1 MGRIGQIMKE
11 ARRRRVFRVAA
22 LYIVAAW
29 VIVQVAGAVFSGW
42 GIPESAIRYVWYGAA
57 LGFPLVL
64 IFSWYYDVTEQGIV
78 RTPPAHPNQLVDL
91 SLHKADF
98 IILSALTIIVGVVTY
113 GLIEEILGSEE
124 LEQPAVVTREI
135 PEHSVAVLPFVNLSG
150 DPEQEY
156 FSDGISEELLNAL
169 ARLTGLHVPARTSSF
184 YFKDKNE
191 KIEIIGEQL
200 GVRTVL
206 EGSVRMA
213 GDQVRITAQLVNAS
227 DGYHLWSESYDR
239 ELTTNSIFSIQREIA
254 EEIANALQTTLTPV
268 DQSRLRSVRTENLEA
283 YIMYLAGRNNL
294 NLRRLENMQQ
304 ARKQFEQA
312 IDLDPNYAQA
322 YSGLSDSV
330 MLILSNHTAIST
342 DEAFDVAEQALKKA
356 LALDSN
362 DADIH
367 ASYGLYQ
374 MELWYFLGDESAR
387 NAAEEAFKRAIEI
400 NPNHAQAWQWRASP
414 FDDTDVDK
422 SIEYLERA
430 GELNPLA
437 RMPQLNLG
445 ISYAKMGRND
455 AALAQWLK
463 TIDLHP
469 DWPNPN
475 EWVASHL
482 LGMGKLDEALA
493 WLDKAT
499 AISADPL
506 FAADA
511 IRIYL
516 DFGEQDRALGIIN
529 DVPSEH
535 PWYLFEQAF
544 AKKISGDYAGS
555 IAMME
560 TVIAQ
565 MDRPPLSSY

>member
-200 GVRTVL
+200 GVRTGTATSRTL
-206 EGSVRMA
+206 SRIAVR
-213 GDQVRITAQLVNAS
+213 R
-227 DGYHLWSESYDR
+227 R
-239 ELTTNSIFSIQREIA
+239 RLTQ
-254 EEIANALQTTLTPV
+254 
-268 DQSRLRSVRTENLEA
+268 QSRICAATRW
-283 YIMYLAGRNNL
+283 
-294 NLRRLENMQQ
+294 RRCCRL
-304 ARKQFEQA
+304 
-312 IDLDPNYAQA
+312 
-322 YSGLSDSV
+322 
-330 MLILSNHTAIST
+330 
-342 DEAFDVAEQALKKA
+342 
-356 LALDSN
+356 
-362 DADIH
+362 
-367 ASYGLYQ
+367 
-374 MELWYFLGDESAR
+374 
-387 NAAEEAFKRAIEI
+387 
-400 NPNHAQAWQWRASP
+400 
-414 FDDTDVDK
+414 
-422 SIEYLERA
+422 
-430 GELNPLA
+430 
-437 RMPQLNLG
+437 
-445 ISYAKMGRND
+445 
-455 AALAQWLK
+455 
-463 TIDLHP
+463 
-469 DWPNPN
+469 
-475 EWVASHL
+475 
-482 LGMGKLDEALA
+482 
-493 WLDKAT
+493 
-499 AISADPL
+499 
-506 FAADA
+506 
-511 IRIYL
+511 
-516 DFGEQDRALGIIN
+516 
-529 DVPSEH
+529 
-535 PWYLFEQAF
+535 
-544 AKKISGDYAGS
+544 
-555 IAMME
+555 
-560 TVIAQ
+560 
-565 MDRPPLSSY
+565 